1 MTLRNI
7 VKWSLI
13 STGTLTAVIG
23 YWGLANLQLTMN
35 GTESLPEPAYLQW
48 RWPKYLWHG
57 AVVSLPPPAIF
68 GHKLDGMSVVKRIG
82 GLPGD
87 PIRNFGHMVCVAGTC
102 YEAQIK
108 DGKPFAPLL
117 PDGVVPDGKLAI
129 FGDAPNSLDSRYVP
143 FGLVNIA
150 DVEAVGFPLEDF
162 PRWTEVAAWLA
173 PNS

>member
-1 MTLRNI
+1 MKLSRI
-7 VKWSLI
+7 LKWSFVCMG
-13 STGTLTAVIG
+13 SLTAVIG
-23 YWGLANLQLTMN
+23 YWGLANLQLTLN

-48 RWPKYLWHG
+48 HWPKYLWHG

-82 GLPGD
+82 GMPGD
-87 PIRNFGHMVCVAGTC
+87 PIRNFGDQVCVAGTC
-102 YEAQIK
+102 YKAQIK
-108 DGKPFAPLL
+108 DGKPYAPLL

-143 FGLVNIA
+143 FGLVNIS
-150 DVEAVGFPLEDF
+150 DVEAVGVPLNSF

-173 PNS
+173 PKS